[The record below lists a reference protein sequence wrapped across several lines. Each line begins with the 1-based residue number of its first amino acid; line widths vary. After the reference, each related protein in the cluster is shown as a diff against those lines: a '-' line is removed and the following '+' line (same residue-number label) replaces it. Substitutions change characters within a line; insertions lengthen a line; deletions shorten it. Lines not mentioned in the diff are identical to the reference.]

1 MGRSTKLLLD
11 MLSKTCTDFQQ
22 LGVMVFTLR
31 YTVELF
37 IYCRLSTFGCYGLY
51 LAIWYTVEDFVDLV
65 WVVDVDNDRMGRS
78 DGIHHHYWLHV
89 LRNKLLQLIKKK
101 DKIGCQS
108 CYKYFFSV
116 TCFKNKYVLNRFCDA
131 LYLHIYT
138 CTKRK
143 LNYTLIAN
151 FFTGII
157 PVCTWE
163 ILISDIIYSYGKL
176 TMKAH

>member
-1 MGRSTKLLLD
+1 MFITIKQYNLNFKKNCLLGRNAWIWIYYLNSISWVGRSTKLLLD

-22 LGVMVFTLR
+22 LGVMVFTLW

-89 LRNKLLQLIKKK
+89 LRNKLLQLIKK
-101 DKIGCQS
+101 GQ
-108 CYKYFFSV
+108 
-116 TCFKNKYVLNRFCDA
+116 NR
-131 LYLHIYT
+131 LS
-138 CTKRK
+138 K
-143 LNYTLIAN
+143 LL
-151 FFTGII
+151 
-157 PVCTWE
+157 
-163 ILISDIIYSYGKL
+163 
-176 TMKAH
+176 